1 MAESSSSS
9 APHSL
14 LEQVRQRNESAW
26 RQLSQIFAP
35 GVYRWCRNAGLQPSD
50 AADVVQEVFLAVS
63 ENIDRFRRDRAGD
76 TFRGWLWTIFR
87 SKLMDHFRRRDMK
100 PPEDDGVDPRT
111 IPATDPSSTSLGA
124 TDLDAAAMVRRA
136 LKIIEKDFSHRTWQA
151 FWRSAVLEERT
162 SEVAQELEI
171 TAAAVCMCR
180 SRVLQRLRET
190 LADLDILPSEQLP

>member
-1 MAESSSSS
+1 MIDPSSSS

-14 LEQVRQRNESAW
+14 LEKVKQRNESAW

-63 ENIDRFRRDRAGD
+63 ENIDSFRRDRPGD

-87 SKLMDHFRRRDMK
+87 SKLNDHFRRRRMK
-100 PPEDDGVDPRT
+100 PPEDGGVDPIT
-111 IPATDPSSTSLGA
+111 IPEPDPDSTSMDA
-124 TDLDAAAMVRRA
+124 TDLDAAALVRRA
-136 LKIIEKDFSHRTWQA
+136 LKIIEKDFSQRTWQA
-151 FWRSAVLEERT
+151 FWRSAVLEQRT
-162 SEVAQELEI
+162 SDVAQDLKI

-190 LADLDILPSEQLP
+190 LVDLDILPPEQLS